1 MAAITARGG
10 REHRGEGKNRA
21 VRVREERC
29 SFTTRIGA
37 RVVGI
42 VVAIVLL
49 WCDSALAAGPHV
61 VLLRGW
67 FGVFSTGLDT
77 IADEL
82 RAQGI
87 RAEVAGHLSWSAEV
101 AEILRE
107 RSAGQTGPLV
117 LVGHSQGANNV
128 IDMAR
133 ALKPY
138 NITVDLLVTLS
149 PFLQNP
155 IPTNVMKAIN
165 YYQAPGWGQ
174 PIVPDR
180 GFHGKIVNFDLADD
194 QTITHISIDKS
205 ARVQAEIVREITAL
219 AQQTNDRKK

>member
-67 FGVFSTGLDT
+67 FGVFSTGLDSV
-77 IADEL
+77 ADQL
-82 RAQGI
+82 SAQGI
-87 RAEVAGHLSWSAEV
+87 EAEVAGHLNWSTAV

-133 ALKPY
+133 SLESH
-138 NITVDLLVTLS
+138 NITVDLLVTIS

-155 IPTNVMKAIN
+155 IPANVVKAIN

-174 PIVPDR
+174 PIVADH
-180 GFHGKIVNFDLADD
+180 GFHGKIINVDLADD
-194 QTITHISIDKS
+194 LTITHISIDKS
-205 ARVQAEIVREITAL
+205 ARVQAEILHEITAL
-219 AQQTNDRKK
+219 AQQANERKK